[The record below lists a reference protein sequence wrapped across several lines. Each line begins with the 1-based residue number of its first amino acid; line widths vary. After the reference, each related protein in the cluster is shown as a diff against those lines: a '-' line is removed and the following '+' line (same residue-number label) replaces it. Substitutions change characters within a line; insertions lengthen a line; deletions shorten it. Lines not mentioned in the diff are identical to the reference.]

1 MNIVIDNSSGKPIYS
16 QIEEQI
22 KKSIFEN
29 KLILDDI
36 LPSIRALSQEL
47 KISVITTKRAYE
59 ELEKQGFVYT
69 VPGKGTFISN
79 KDKEFIKYTIM
90 DNVKKYLL
98 KGINEGK
105 KIDLSLDNM
114 KEKLEIIYKY

>member
-22 KKSIFEN
+22 KKSIFED

-69 VPGKGTFISN
+69 VPGKGTFISD

-105 KIDLSLDNM
+105 KINLSLDNM

>member
-22 KKSIFEN
+22 KKSIFED

-36 LPSIRALSQEL
+36 LPSIKALSQEL

-69 VPGKGTFISN
+69 VPGKGTFISD

-105 KIDLSLDNM
+105 KINLSLDNM

>member
-22 KKSIFEN
+22 KKSIFED

>member
-22 KKSIFEN
+22 KKSIFED

-105 KIDLSLDNM
+105 KINLSLDNM

>member
-22 KKSIFEN
+22 KKSIFED

-36 LPSIRALSQEL
+36 LPSIRALSKEL

>member
-22 KKSIFEN
+22 KKSIFED

-105 KIDLSLDNM
+105 KIDLSLNNM